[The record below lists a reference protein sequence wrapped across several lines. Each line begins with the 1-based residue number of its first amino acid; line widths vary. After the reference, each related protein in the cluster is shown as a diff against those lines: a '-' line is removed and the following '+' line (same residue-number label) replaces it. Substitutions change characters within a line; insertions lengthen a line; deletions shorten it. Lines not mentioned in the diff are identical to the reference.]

1 MQSPPWYSVRVAL
14 VRVSTKMIFVK
25 GEIMIEHEPDCQK
38 INKPLT
44 GAQNFRLDMSAQY
57 HTSNGETVQLPV
69 PLLC

>member
-25 GEIMIEHEPDCQK
+25 GEIVIEHEPDCQK

-44 GAQNFRLDMSAQY
+44 GAQNFRLDMSAQ
-57 HTSNGETVQLPV
+57 
-69 PLLC
+69 